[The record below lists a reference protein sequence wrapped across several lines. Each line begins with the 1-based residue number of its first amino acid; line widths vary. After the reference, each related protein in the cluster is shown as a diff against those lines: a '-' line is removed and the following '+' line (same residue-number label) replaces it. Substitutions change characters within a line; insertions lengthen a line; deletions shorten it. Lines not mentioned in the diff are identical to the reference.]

1 MGNLGIPDN
10 KKLYF
15 KYPSINTSKEL
26 PNNVILTLTHFCNG
40 KSWILNVSL
49 FDKDSDGELVAP
61 YFNLWP
67 SVEIL
72 NTLGKNNLDG
82 LISKLKELDPEQLWT
97 VKITPYKSTRSLD
110 QNEYYWRLV
119 TELANYFGLK
129 SKDEMHEVLLYK
141 LLSKEKQIKNLKV
154 MTVGSTTKLNVK
166 EFNEYLEKVKDF
178 ARGYGFK
185 LNEEEVQN

>member
-1 MGNLGIPDN
+1 M
-10 KKLYF
+10 
-15 KYPSINTSKEL
+15 IN
-26 PNNVILTLTHFCNG
+26 F
-40 KSWILNVSL
+40 
-49 FDKDSDGELVAP
+49 
-61 YFNLWP
+61 
-67 SVEIL
+67 
-72 NTLGKNNLDG
+72 TLGKNNLDG

-129 SKDEMHEVLLYK
+129 SKTEMHEVLLYK

-185 LNEEEVQN
+185 LNEEE